1 MDLKKSK
8 RKVTTLSLTI
18 PYQVKDQLSNEMDR
32 TGLTASEIIR
42 RALDIYFTSGGVPR

>member
-1 MDLKKSK
+1 M
-8 RKVTTLSLTI
+8 TLTI
-18 PYQVKDQLSNEMDR
+18 PYQVKDQLKLEMER